1 MTILEP
7 TEGPTG
13 MPTEGPTQ
21 NPSPQRGAGDGFR
34 YLRTIRFAETDAAGV
49 MYFANLLTLCHEA
62 YEAALENAGF
72 DLQLFFSR
80 ESDVAVPI
88 VHTSADF
95 YQPMRCGDA
104 IAVHLTPTQISP
116 HTFEIRYE
124 IHRAIHPQTQQAKTA
139 KTQRPIATALT
150 RHVCI
155 DVKGRD
161 RQPLPLKL
169 AQWISS

>member
-1 MTILEP
+1 MKAI
-7 TEGPTG
+7 EGPTE

-21 NPSPQRGAGDGFR
+21 KTPPQRGAGEGFR

-62 YEAALENAGF
+62 YEAALATAGF
-72 DLQLFFSR
+72 DLRLFFSR

-104 IAVHLTPTQISP
+104 IAVHLTPIQISP
-116 HTFEIRYE
+116 HAFEIRYE
-124 IHRAIHPQTQQAKTA
+124 IHRAIHARTQQAETV

-161 RQPLPLKL
+161 RQPLPSKL
-169 AQWISS
+169 AQWVSS